1 MEDQLTYSTQYV
13 DCLLSARQ
21 ASGLAQ
27 HLEQEQIQQW
37 ATITPTNI
45 KLIAAVILQNNCP
58 HES

>member
-1 MEDQLTYSTQYV
+1 MENQLTYSTQYV

-37 ATITPTNI
+37 LTLTPTNI
-45 KLIAAVILQNNCP
+45 NLTAAVLLQNNCP
-58 HES
+58 HKF